1 MSEPESEGRTARSA
15 AKTIL
20 TTPAAAGD
28 DTLVRRPA
36 DDIPHKPQLKV
47 RPIGS
52 AKEADAPAPAV
63 RGGTLFESQKP
74 SGAEP
79 AADAEGQPAP
89 RHVSLPPR
97 DEQDVRHAYAT
108 HRPAPP
114 DEKAEK
120 EELAAVTGH
129 KPEREFSTGLVLGA
143 ALILAVL
150 VGGILIAR
158 LQKKVGALEQ
168 RISRVEGQ
176 NVRTAALPRRTP

>member
-1 MSEPESEGRTARSA
+1 LTAA
-15 AKTIL
+15 A
-20 TTPAAAGD
+20 PAGD

-63 RGGTLFESQKP
+63 RGGTLFESPKP

-79 AADAEGQPAP
+79 PADAGGQPAP
-89 RHVSLPPR
+89 RHVSPPPR
-97 DEQDVRHAYAT
+97 DEQDVRYAYAT

-114 DEKAEK
+114 DEEAEK
-120 EELAAVTGH
+120 KELAAVTGR
-129 KPEREFSTGLVLGA
+129 KPDREFSTGFVLGV

-158 LQKKVGALEQ
+158 LQNKVGALEQ
-168 RISRVEGQ
+168 RVSRVEAQ
-176 NVRTAALPRRTP
+176 NPRTVALTRRAP